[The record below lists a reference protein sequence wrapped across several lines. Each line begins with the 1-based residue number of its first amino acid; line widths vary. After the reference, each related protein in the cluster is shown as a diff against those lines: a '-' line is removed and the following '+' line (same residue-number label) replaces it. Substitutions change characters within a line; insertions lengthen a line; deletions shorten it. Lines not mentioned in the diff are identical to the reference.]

1 MLNSYEAIYDH
12 GQIRWT
18 SDTPAITRARVIIT
32 VLDEPVVQPLTPCV
46 PPPALKGSVTYSP
59 DYDPFEP
66 VLTDA
71 EAEATLDRTVRQ
83 IAGDADAFRI

>member
-1 MLNSYEAIYDH
+1 MVE
-12 GQIRWT
+12 
-18 SDTPAITRARVIIT
+18 
-32 VLDEPVVQPLTPCV
+32 PLTPRV

-59 DYDPFEP
+59 GYDPFEP

-71 EAEATLDRTVRQ
+71 EAEAILDRTVRQ